1 MQSSFI
7 IVIRSE
13 ADMNLATIGM
23 VMVTLGLAGCG
34 GTSSPSTSI
43 LPSAPSAPP
52 AADPVPTGL
61 RPTVT
66 AVSPNVVSTAGTWG
80 TITGTQFEPG
90 ATVKIGGAAVW
101 ATFHDSTMLRFPNS
115 GAHAAGPVDV
125 TVTNP
130 GGMAGTLPRGY
141 TYAAA
146 ESFDANGEWTAHA
159 DGRNEFLTD
168 MRFTIRDN
176 MLISLS
182 CGTPV
187 TMPTTLSAQSGGF
200 SFSGPDG
207 LTMSGMLVST
217 STSSGQVNA
226 PGCGDGLV
234 GWWADKAPAPQS

>member
-1 MQSSFI
+1 
-7 IVIRSE
+7 
-13 ADMNLATIGM
+13 MNRTRIGM

-34 GTSSPSTSI
+34 GTSSPSTST
-43 LPSAPSAPP
+43 LPLAPSPPP
-52 AADPVPTGL
+52 AVEPVSQPTGL
-61 RPTVT
+61 QPTVT

-90 ATVKIGGAAVW
+90 ATVKIGGAAVS
-101 ATFHDSTMLRFPNS
+101 ATFHGSTMLRFPNS
-115 GAHAAGPVDV
+115 GAHAAGRVDV

-130 GGMAGTLPRGY
+130 GGKAGTLPRGY

-146 ESFDANGEWTAHA
+146 ESFDANGEWIAHA
-159 DGRNEFLTD
+159 DGHNEFLTD
-168 MRFTIRDN
+168 MRFTIRNN

-187 TMPTTLSAQSGGF
+187 AMPTVLSAQNGGF

-217 STSSGQVNA
+217 TTSYGQVNA
-226 PGCGDGLV
+226 PGCGDGVV
-234 GWWADKAPAPQS
+234 GWWADKAQQPQF

>member
-1 MQSSFI
+1 MNWTRI
-7 IVIRSE
+7 GLVILT
-13 ADMNLATIGM
+13 LA
-23 VMVTLGLAGCG
+23 LAGCG

-43 LPSAPSAPP
+43 LPSAPSAPTP
-52 AADPVPTGL
+52 PPVSQPTGL
-61 RPTVT
+61 RPTVA

-101 ATFHDSTMLRFPNS
+101 ATFQDSTTLRFPNS
-115 GAHAAGPVDV
+115 GAHAAGHVDV

-130 GGMAGTLPRGY
+130 GGMAGTLRRGY

-146 ESFDANGEWTAHA
+146 ESFDANGEWIAHA
-159 DGRNEFLTD
+159 NGRGEFLTD
-168 MRFTIRDN
+168 MRFTIRNN

-187 TMPTTLSAQSGGF
+187 TMPTALSAQRGGF

-217 STSSGQVNA
+217 STSYGQANA
-226 PGCGDGLV
+226 PGCGDGR
-234 GWWADKAPAPQS
+234 WWADKAQPPQS